1 MECEDNIHDWEHSSW
16 GVIKKSP
23 PIGNVLSIETMN
35 LTASAYIIKKIRR
48 RVMNKEKGILPFE
61 EKARKIIA
69 KAMTEYDQEKKGLI
83 DAANDAAKEISKLH
97 YKEIEEM
104 YEVYTLTKNLIS
116 DL

>member
-1 MECEDNIHDWEHSSW
+1 
-16 GVIKKSP
+16 
-23 PIGNVLSIETMN
+23 
-35 LTASAYIIKKIRR
+35 
-48 RVMNKEKGILPFE
+48 MNKENRKGILPFE

-69 KAMTEYDQEKKGLI
+69 KAMTDYDQEKKGLI
-83 DAANDAAKEISKLH
+83 DAANEAASELSKLH

>member
-16 GVIKKSP
+16 G
-23 PIGNVLSIETMN
+23 
-35 LTASAYIIKKIRR
+35 
-48 RVMNKEKGILPFE
+48 VMNKEKGILPFE